1 MEFFFRNIEDSQNL
15 GHVHILDVVEP
26 TPVDPIQE
34 SNLPDVV
41 EENAD
46 TNLDVALP
54 FVLLLCSDVGTP
66 THGSLAK
73 PADLVLL
80 STEHELGRLVV
91 QHAVK
96 QLLQV
101 H

>member
-1 MEFFFRNIEDSQNL
+1 MEFFFRNIENSQHI
-15 GHVHILDVVEP
+15 GYIHILDVVEP

-54 FVLLLCSDVGTP
+54 FVLLLCPDVGTP
-66 THGSLAK
+66 AHGSLAK
-73 PADLVLL
+73 PTELVLL

-91 QHAVK
+91 QYAVE
-96 QLLQV
+96 
-101 H
+101 